1 MFGPIGQKDGQHM
14 ADAIQPTR
22 RTATGTVKIA
32 AGQVVMGIC
41 GLAIHIYLARALE
54 PKLYGDL
61 AVVTSVI
68 MWWQLLGFSLLGTA
82 TVHFVAAAG
91 DKWREVAASAVRA
104 QILWCSVLLALY
116 TASAPAV
123 AALLGDPALTT
134 YLWVFGIDLLIY
146 GLYEIHR
153 RVLLGRREYGRA
165 AFTWMCY
172 WVTKLVLVWGLLAG
186 GLSVKG
192 AIIASIGASAS
203 GLFLTWRWTAP
214 GLRRAG
220 SSARPLI
227 MFGLPLAGL
236 VLIGRL
242 TQSMDLWC
250 VKALLA
256 SDQAPGH
263 YGAAQY
269 VYQAAFGLAAAVVGA
284 TFPALTQAVSRR
296 DKPVCRELI
305 QQSFRFVFVTMLG
318 ALALVA
324 CGAEEVV
331 TLIFSASYA
340 AAATPATILMAVA
353 FMSGVHAVGVS
364 GLIAAGKPGLCLAAL
379 APLVPLNI
387 GLNLVLVPQYGL
399 TGAAL
404 ATASTALL
412 GSAIIVVL
420 VWREFHV
427 GLPLLPLARISL
439 VALAV
444 YFLGRS
450 ITATGPVTVAR
461 LLGLLAAYLLLL
473 FLTGEL
479 TRRDLQP
486 LMFWRA

>member
-1 MFGPIGQKDGQHM
+1 MAEPPENLVDDGRRKWPI
-14 ADAIQPTR
+14 A
-22 RTATGTVKIA
+22 
-32 AGQVVMGIC
+32 
-41 GLAIHIYLARALE
+41 LA
-54 PKLYGDL
+54 
-61 AVVTSVI
+61 
-68 MWWQLLGFSLLGTA
+68 WLLL
-82 TVHFVAAAG
+82 AAALVVG
-91 DKWREVAASAVRA
+91 FEHNFWEMWQRWFPAWRHADWSLYDRLVEGESYYTHGPLVPLVF
-104 QILWCSVLLALY
+104 LVMVLLLIRH
-116 TASAPAV
+116 TSIRVKPSPV
-123 AALLGDPALTT
+123 AG
-134 YLWVFGIDLLIY
+134 G
-146 GLYEIHR
+146 
-153 RVLLGRREYGRA
+153 VLLGLSLLLHLTACLARVNFASGF
-165 AFTWMCY
+165 AF
-172 WVTKLVLVWGLLAG
+172 
-186 GLSVKG
+186 
-192 AIIASIGASAS
+192 IGA
-203 GLFLTWRWTAP
+203 
-214 GLRRAG
+214 
-220 SSARPLI
+220 
-227 MFGLPLAGL
+227 LAGL

-331 TLIFSASYA
+331 TLIFSASFA

-353 FMSGVHAVGVS
+353 FMSGVHAIGTS
-364 GLIAAGKPGLCLAAL
+364 ALIAAGKPGLCLAAL

-450 ITATGPVTVAR
+450 ITATGPVIVAR